1 MLNVRK
7 FSSFIDI
14 ELAILRIYSNSN
26 IKYIYEKF
34 VIFLKFTFIYEC
46 FQWKRLT
53 LVRRGKP
60 SHYYVRQKLNFK
72 N

>member
-14 ELAILRIYSNSN
+14 ELAILRIYSNTN

-46 FQWKRLT
+46 FQ
-53 LVRRGKP
+53 
-60 SHYYVRQKLNFK
+60 
-72 N
+72 